1 MAKMRAFYSA
11 PITKFWSWCIAF
23 VIFLML
29 SSYVLLIETPVNPTN
44 IEYATLAYI
53 VVYTVE
59 HIRKLFDQET
69 PKLREKCRVFYTK

>member
-1 MAKMRAFYSA
+1 MRAFYSA

-23 VIFLML
+23 VVFLML
-29 SSYVLLIETPVNPTN
+29 SSYVLLIETPVNPTF

-59 HIRKLFDQET
+59 HIRKVRSLSKPCSSES
-69 PKLREKCRVFYTK
+69 L